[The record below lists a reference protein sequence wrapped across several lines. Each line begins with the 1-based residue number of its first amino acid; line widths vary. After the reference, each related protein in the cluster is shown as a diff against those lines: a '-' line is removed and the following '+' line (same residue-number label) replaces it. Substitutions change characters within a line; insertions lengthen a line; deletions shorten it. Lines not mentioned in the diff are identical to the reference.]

1 MQNSTTVTARATQ
14 NGCKSAPVCG
24 KLPAPLRRFSM
35 RRSLICFFALAL
47 LCAGVA
53 RSQTAAQSSAT
64 VAVIRAG
71 TLIDGTSD
79 KPRKNQLIFVRGGRI
94 EKVTDT

>member
-1 MQNSTTVTARATQ
+1 
-14 NGCKSAPVCG
+14 
-24 KLPAPLRRFSM
+24 M

-47 LCAGVA
+47 QCAGVA

-94 EKVTDT
+94 EKATDTSTAIPEGANVIDRSNSTVLAGMIDAHSHSVSVV